1 MHDNEI
7 EIAGYKLFRKD
18 RSGNNYGGII
28 VYLRDTI
35 NAIRRIDLEIESI
48 EAIWVEITMPCS
60 RGLLVAHFYRPPDG
74 SQYLDPDFLPKFQDM
89 MSTATSE
96 GKEII
101 ILGDFNTDYNNN
113 QKSKEVKESLN

>member
-1 MHDNEI
+1 MYDNEI

-48 EAIWVEITMPCS
+48 EAIWVEITMP
-60 RGLLVAHFYRPPDG
+60 
-74 SQYLDPDFLPKFQDM
+74 
-89 MSTATSE
+89 
-96 GKEII
+96 
-101 ILGDFNTDYNNN
+101 
-113 QKSKEVKESLN
+113 